1 MSATTSPAVIMS
13 PELFTVPGDFKIG
26 EWLVSPAINLISKNG
41 GSTRI
46 EPKAMQVLVY
56 LSEHPGVVSKEQL
69 ISSVWPD
76 VFVSDDVL
84 PGCIS
89 TLRKA
94 FNDNARR
101 PTVIETIHKSGYRLL
116 LPVERSKGTGSGA
129 PAENPSKG
137 ATRWHFGIL
146 VTTIAAAAL
155 LLVGFIW
162 IRSRTRYDSV
172 AV

>member
-26 EWLVSPAINLISKNG
+26 EWLVSPAVNLISKNG

-69 ISSVWPD
+69 ISAVWPD
-76 VFVSDDVL
+76 VFVTDDVL

-89 TLRKA
+89 ALRKA
-94 FNDNARR
+94 FQDNARQPR
-101 PTVIETIHKSGYRLL
+101 IIETIHKSGYRLL
-116 LPVERSKGTGSGA
+116 LP
-129 PAENPSKG
+129 AEPVSTNGHKPRPQAAVPESLWRRIR
-137 ATRWHFGIL
+137 AHPLSL
-146 VTTIAAAAL
+146 VLAVTVVVPLAVAGVL
-155 LLVGFIW
+155 RFS
-162 IRSRTRYDSV
+162 SRTS
-172 AV
+172 